1 MQMVISLCRVFV
13 TNASLWHKHIHKLPQ
28 RSLQQRN
35 VTTHPD
41 RCVCMCVC
49 DLNTHSSLQW
59 KKLREDASRV
69 TFQLPVSLQST
80 TTTKKTLVR
89 KRIET
94 ILLHAFDPQRV
105 WCFCTH
111 TSAVCVCNLRQL
123 ATWTTGGSVC
133 VCGARVWTIM
143 AAVSNERS
151 RSAKSPRRNVWDE
164 TQTHTFANKCHCSH
178 QHKQL

>member
-41 RCVCMCVC
+41 RCVCVCVWFKH
-49 DLNTHSSLQW
+49 TFITSVEKAQ
-59 KKLREDASRV
+59 RGRV
-69 TFQLPVSLQST
+69 TFQFPVSLQST

-94 ILLHAFDPQRV
+94 ILLHAFDPQRA

-143 AAVSNERS
+143 PAVSNERS